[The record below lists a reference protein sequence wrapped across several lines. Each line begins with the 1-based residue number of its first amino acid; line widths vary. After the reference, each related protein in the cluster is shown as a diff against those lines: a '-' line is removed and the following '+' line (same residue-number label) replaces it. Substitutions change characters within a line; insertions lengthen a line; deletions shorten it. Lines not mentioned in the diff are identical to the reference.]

1 MLLNLKKTIFFIL
14 RFSAYGLALAF
25 LFLLL
30 SNNISL
36 IDKSSSSFFKL
47 NRHSFNNAVESTA
60 PAVVNVYANKVY
72 QEKGHSVFGHPMFK
86 QFFGASPQLTKTRR
100 NNSIGS
106 GVIMNKAGYI
116 LTNAHVIENA
126 ENIGITLNSG
136 EQLQAKLIGLDLDTD
151 LAVIKINLK
160 NPPSIKIGDSSKLK
174 IGDIVL
180 AIGNP
185 YNFGQT
191 VTQGIV
197 SATSRK
203 RRGISFFDDFIQT
216 DADINQGHSGGAL
229 INVYGELIGI
239 NTAIISKSGGSEGI
253 GLATPINQALNVM
266 DEIIKNG
273 KVVRGWLGIE
283 AQSLSGKLRS
293 YEDTSGSNGVL
304 ITATIRNGPAENAGI
319 IPGDVIHSVNGERTD
334 SPGKIIDM
342 ITKLRPGEKVKIKIL
357 RGWDEQELTATIL
370 ERPAIK
376 FLR

>member
-1 MLLNLKKTIFFIL
+1 MYNLKKIIFFVIK
-14 RFSAYGLALAF
+14 FSAYGLAVAF
-25 LFLLL
+25 LFLLV
-30 SNNISL
+30 SDDNSL
-36 IDKSSSSFFKL
+36 IDTSLPPFFKT
-47 NRHSFNNAVESTA
+47 NHQSFNNAVESTA

-72 QEKGHSVFGHPMFK
+72 QEKGHSVFRDPMFK
-86 QFFGASPQLTKTRR
+86 QFFEDLPQLTKTRR

-106 GVIMNKAGYI
+106 GVIMNKGGYI

-126 ENIGITLNSG
+126 QNIGVTLNSG
-136 EQLQAKLIGLDLDTD
+136 EQLQADLIGLDIDTD

-160 NPPSIKIGDSSKLK
+160 NPPIIPIGDSSRLK

-197 SATSRK
+197 SATGRK

-229 INVYGELIGI
+229 VNVYGELIGI
-239 NTAIISKSGGSEGI
+239 NTAIVSSSGGSEGI
-253 GLATPINQALNVM
+253 GLATPINQAMSVM
-266 DEIIKNG
+266 NEIINNG

-283 AQSLSGKLRS
+283 AQSLNLKF
-293 YEDTSGSNGVL
+293 EDQKDSTPINGVL

-319 IPGDVIHSVNGERTD
+319 IPGDIILSINENITSSPER
-334 SPGKIIDM
+334 IIDM
-342 ITKLRPGEKVKIKIL
+342 ITKLKPGTKVKIKIL
-357 RGWDEQELTATIL
+357 RGWEERDLTASIL
-370 ERPAIK
+370 QRPAVR

>member
-1 MLLNLKKTIFFIL
+1 MKLWDYKKYFSMLG
-14 RFSAYGLALAF
+14 GLLLGALIA
-25 LFLLL
+25 LFLASLL
-30 SNNISL
+30 FNKGTDRKDNSENIALESFHDAVQKASPSVVNIYSNVIVKDLDSPFPFSDRFNSI
-36 IDKSSSSFFKL
+36 FGL
-47 NRHSFNNAVESTA
+47 NRSRIES
-60 PAVVNVYANKVY
+60 
-72 QEKGHSVFGHPMFK
+72 S
-86 QFFGASPQLTKTRR
+86 L
-100 NNSIGS
+100 GS
-106 GVIMNKAGYI
+106 GVIFYSNGYI
-116 LTNAHVIENA
+116 VTNQHVIGDKSAGITVELSNGLKKEA
-126 ENIGITLNSG
+126 KIIGIDKG
-136 EQLQAKLIGLDLDTD
+136 TD
-151 LAVIKINLK
+151 LAVLKIDNDHELS
-160 NPPSIKIGDSSKLK
+160 SIEIANSDKLR